1 MGVCC
6 PPSED
11 VSGPAKDLPEPTIAG
26 VSDIYRRFELKTL
39 FSRTSF
45 GHLEQA
51 INKVAGET
59 TLRIDELADEMG
71 TELWLSAKEKGSPA
85 RTLLE

>member
-11 VSGPAKDLPEPTIAG
+11 VSGPAKDLPEPSTFG
-26 VSDIYRRFELKTL
+26 VADVYRVFELGTL
-39 FSRTSF
+39 FARTQF

-51 INKVAGET
+51 IEKLKGEGST
-59 TLRIDELADEMG
+59 VSIDGLADEMG
-71 TELWLSAKEKGSPA
+71 TGLWLSAKKADSPA
-85 RTLLE
+85 R